1 MSFIIFS
8 CISNNPPRSNCPNR
22 LQSVTIFWYNGLCF
36 LNHSNVLCTI
46 FRLTWK
52 FTQFISAHL
61 TVKHKVGKS
70 VTYLGKIFTI
80 CWTLWVNVTTW
91 SLKPV
96 VPELG
101 LIYTCITGDALAV
114 SISSFWV
121 KFSNSSCTAL
131 GIYLTKLSRKTFI
144 CQTSCANKFFRILI
158 CFFSWPSFI
167 KVRTVTLN
175 YLLPQRQMKF
185 SHLSN
190 SVILF

>member
-36 LNHSNVLCTI
+36 FNHSNVLCTI

-52 FTQFISAHL
+52 CAQFISAPL
-61 TVKHKVGKS
+61 TVKHKVGRS
-70 VTYLGKIFTI
+70 VTYLGKLFTI
-80 CWTLWVNVTTW
+80 CWTLWGNVITW

-101 LIYTCITGDALAV
+101 LIYTCITVDTLAI

-121 KFSNSSCTAL
+121 KFSNSSGTAL
-131 GIYLTKLSRKTFI
+131 GIYLTKL
-144 CQTSCANKFFRILI
+144 
-158 CFFSWPSFI
+158 
-167 KVRTVTLN
+167 
-175 YLLPQRQMKF
+175 Y
-185 SHLSN
+185 LSN
-190 SVILF
+190 ILCKQILYNPYLFLFVAKLHKS